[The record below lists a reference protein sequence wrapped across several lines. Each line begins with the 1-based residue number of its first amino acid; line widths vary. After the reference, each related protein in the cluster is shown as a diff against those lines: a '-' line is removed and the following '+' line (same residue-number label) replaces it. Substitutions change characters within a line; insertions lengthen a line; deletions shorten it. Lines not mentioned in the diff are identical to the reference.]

1 MQKKGQKNN
10 NNCLASNISSKS
22 YRMNNKIKM
31 IKQNSKEIFFKR
43 KKKAGS
49 INKMQDLIKETFHK
63 TNE

>member
-1 MQKKGQKNN
+1 
-10 NNCLASNISSKS
+10 
-22 YRMNNKIKM
+22 MNNKIKM